1 MSYSGS
7 VEVGV
12 SAEGSAHV
20 GPDGLAAS
28 GSFSDGVR
36 VEGSAEGSVVVGT
49 VEVGASVE
57 GSAQSGLFVEGSIQA
72 DKQGL
77 AVSGSFA
84 HGTLVE
90 ASATVGATEATT
102 GAHAEVTGGVTAQEG
117 IFASASLEAGKHGVA
132 AEGDASI
139 GSSVGAEASV
149 TVGNRYVSET
159 AGAGVSI
166 GEQLAIGGGASATC
180 HGGVVTVGVS
190 GDVAALVGLKVDVG
204 ASVNVGQVAKDV
216 VTVAKP
222 VTDAAHTVAKV
233 AEKPV
238 TTAVNTVE
246 KGAKDTGKKIS
257 KGFKK
262 TFHC

>member
-7 VEVGV
+7 VEAGV
-12 SAEGSAHV
+12 SVEGTSHV
-20 GPDGLAAS
+20 GPNGLDAS

-49 VEVGASVE
+49 VEIGASVE
-57 GSAQSGLFVEGSIQA
+57 GSAQSGLFVEGSIVA

-84 HGTLVE
+84 DGTLVE

-102 GAHAEVTGGVTAQEG
+102 GAHAEVTGGIVAQEG

-166 GEQLAIGGGASATC
+166 GEQLAIGGGASATY
-180 HGGVVTVGVS
+180 HGGVVSVGVS
-190 GDVAALVGLKVDVG
+190 GDVAALIGLEVDVG

-216 VTVAKP
+216 VTVAK
-222 VTDAAHTVAKV
+222 V

-238 TTAVNTVE
+238 TTAVNTVD
-246 KGAKDTGKKIS
+246 KAAKDTGKKIS

>member
-7 VEVGV
+7 VEAGV

-20 GPDGLAAS
+20 GTDGLSAS

-90 ASATVGATEATT
+90 ASATVGVSEGVS

-149 TVGNRYVSET
+149 TVGNRYVSES

-166 GEQLAIGGGASATC
+166 GEQLAIGGGAKATC

-216 VTVAKP
+216 VTVAK
-222 VTDAAHTVAKV
+222 V

-238 TTAVNTVE
+238 TTAVNTVD
-246 KGAKDTGKKIS
+246 KAAKDTGKKIS